1 MEAAH
6 ACEDTEGAGQ
16 DYQSLANEVE
26 SIVDGLSDGGG
37 TTGESHTWEEI
48 ELVDEADDTPEAAL
62 ADTAL
67 ADTTEGVPA
76 PRRLKFIAIKEQLL
90 QVARAAQRQH
100 QPLSFTA
107 GGLQQVTKAG
117 EKLWTELV
125 KHVRFLIAVVR
136 GTHNGSIEN
145 EDAIGKDRA
154 ATLLVMVKRA
164 LQSFDGHT
172 YISSKL
178 SLFRSLVTNGLV
190 AEADIDEAYKAVR
203 SLRASWAVHL
213 ILKSYYMYDDIGR
226 RGHTR
231 QDALPVSWDDMR
243 SRDELQFD
251 YVAQRETVVVPGLK
265 QALTAS
271 SGTTASAAPLE
282 FLSDGG
288 AHVLLT
294 LFDASHRGL
303 IALSSNNK
311 ARQVQDGE
319 TPNFISIVT
328 GNTQDFFDRTY
339 MPTVAAGAGFVDEV
353 LGDPSYYESL
363 ADMPQHER
371 TKLFKCPIAGC
382 SQSFTSQA
390 GLDRHVNQTQHASSG
405 PVDRPFKCP
414 IAGCSQSFPSQAGV
428 NRHVKQTHTTLKRKA
443 SDMSMEEEDMNTCH
457 AARAATVGVA
467 IGVAIVV
474 PVVVPMVV
482 TPPQPPPPPER
493 ELQR

>member
-145 EDAIGKDRA
+145 EDAISRDRA

-213 ILKSYYMYDDIGR
+213 ILKSYYG
-226 RGHTR
+226 
-231 QDALPVSWDDMR
+231 S
-243 SRDELQFD
+243 
-251 YVAQRETVVVPGLK
+251 
-265 QALTAS
+265 LTDLNDPRPA
-271 SGTTASAAPLE
+271 
-282 FLSDGG
+282 F
-288 AHVLLT
+288 HLT
-294 LFDASHRGL
+294 D
-303 IALSSNNK
+303 
-311 ARQVQDGE
+311 
-319 TPNFISIVT
+319 
-328 GNTQDFFDRTY
+328 
-339 MPTVAAGAGFVDEV
+339 
-353 LGDPSYYESL
+353 
-363 ADMPQHER
+363 
-371 TKLFKCPIAGC
+371 
-382 SQSFTSQA
+382 
-390 GLDRHVNQTQHASSG
+390 
-405 PVDRPFKCP
+405 
-414 IAGCSQSFPSQAGV
+414 
-428 NRHVKQTHTTLKRKA
+428 
-443 SDMSMEEEDMNTCH
+443 
-457 AARAATVGVA
+457 
-467 IGVAIVV
+467 
-474 PVVVPMVV
+474 
-482 TPPQPPPPPER
+482 
-493 ELQR
+493 

>member
-145 EDAIGKDRA
+145 EDAIGRDRA

-178 SLFRSLVTNGLV
+178 
-190 AEADIDEAYKAVR
+190 
-203 SLRASWAVHL
+203 
-213 ILKSYYMYDDIGR
+213 
-226 RGHTR
+226 
-231 QDALPVSWDDMR
+231 
-243 SRDELQFD
+243 
-251 YVAQRETVVVPGLK
+251 
-265 QALTAS
+265 
-271 SGTTASAAPLE
+271 
-282 FLSDGG
+282 
-288 AHVLLT
+288 
-294 LFDASHRGL
+294 
-303 IALSSNNK
+303 
-311 ARQVQDGE
+311 
-319 TPNFISIVT
+319 
-328 GNTQDFFDRTY
+328 
-339 MPTVAAGAGFVDEV
+339 
-353 LGDPSYYESL
+353 
-363 ADMPQHER
+363 
-371 TKLFKCPIAGC
+371 
-382 SQSFTSQA
+382 
-390 GLDRHVNQTQHASSG
+390 
-405 PVDRPFKCP
+405 
-414 IAGCSQSFPSQAGV
+414 
-428 NRHVKQTHTTLKRKA
+428 
-443 SDMSMEEEDMNTCH
+443 
-457 AARAATVGVA
+457 
-467 IGVAIVV
+467 
-474 PVVVPMVV
+474 
-482 TPPQPPPPPER
+482 
-493 ELQR
+493 